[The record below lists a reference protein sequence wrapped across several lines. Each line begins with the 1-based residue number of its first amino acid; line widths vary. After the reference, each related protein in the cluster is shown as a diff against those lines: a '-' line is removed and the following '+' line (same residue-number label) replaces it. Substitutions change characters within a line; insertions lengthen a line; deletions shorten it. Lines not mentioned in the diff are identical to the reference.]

1 VNGERVERARLEPDD
16 EILLG
21 TTQVRFERGY

>member
-1 VNGERVERARLEPDD
+1 VERARLQPDD

>member
-1 VNGERVERARLEPDD
+1 VNGDRVERARLQPDD